1 RAAMCNAPVHA
12 PVFGYIA
19 GIGGRDVTPEVLEEI
34 YWKTKNSAA
43 PERESIW
50 IGLQEVRHG
59 S

>member
-1 RAAMCNAPVHA
+1 MCNAPEHA